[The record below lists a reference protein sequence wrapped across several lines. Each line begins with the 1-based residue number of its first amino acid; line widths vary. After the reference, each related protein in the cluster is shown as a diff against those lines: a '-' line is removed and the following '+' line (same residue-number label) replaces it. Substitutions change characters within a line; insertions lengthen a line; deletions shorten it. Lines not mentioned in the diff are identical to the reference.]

1 MPRDVSALDLPLTDR
16 PAGRTLVQWLYEA
29 LRTAILD
36 GRFGRGAR
44 LPATRDLARQYGV
57 ARGTVVA
64 VFEQLQSEGY
74 VTSRVGSG
82 TRVSGQIPEDLWQPA
97 PARAAVR
104 QPPPASRFPPP
115 TPLRPFH
122 PFEPALDQ
130 FPMELW
136 TRIAARRLRRATR
149 ALLGCGDVRG
159 YAPLREAIAA
169 YLGSSR
175 GVRCIADQVVIV
187 SGAQQ
192 ALDLLARVLVRPG
205 EPVWIE
211 DPAYP
216 GATAA
221 FRNAGARLVPVP
233 VDEHGLDVARGFRR
247 AARAKAV
254 YLTPAHQFPL
264 GASLSI
270 ERRLAVLDWARRSGA
285 RVVEDDYDSEYR
297 FAGRPIPAL
306 QGLDRGDCVVFLGS
320 FSKVLFPSLRLGY
333 LVVPPALLEPL
344 LTLRAS
350 TDRYASTLDQAILCD
365 FITEGHL
372 GRHIRRMRE
381 LYRTRLAA
389 LREAST
395 AHLTGLLEIPS
406 IEAGLEHGGAPG
418 LRALGSPG
426 RGGRRGGRGRS
437 DGARPVCAR
446 ATRRPRPAPRLCGV
460 RPVPDPRR
468 RAPPRRRPRVGARG
482 RRRATAADVR
492 RLKPP
497 EGRQRYDAGSDDSTD
512 GVASP
517 AFRVTSPRNAVPGS
531 RERAASG
538 PRPDGSQRGPP

>member
-1 MPRDVSALDLPLTDR
+1 MPRDASALDLPLTDR
-16 PAGRTLVQWLYEA
+16 PAGRTLAQWLYEA

-36 GRFGRGAR
+36 GRLGRGAR

-57 ARGTVVA
+57 ARGTVVT

-82 TRVSGQIPEDLWQPA
+82 TRVSDQIPEDLWQPA

-149 ALLGCGDVRG
+149 ALLGRGDVRG

-233 VDEHGLDVARGFRR
+233 VDEHGLDVARGVRR

-306 QGLDRGDCVVFLGS
+306 QGLDRSDCVVFLGS

-344 LTLRAS
+344 LRLRVS
-350 TDRYASTLDQAILCD
+350 TAPTLDQAILCD

-406 IEAGLEHGGAPG
+406 VEAGLNT
-418 LRALGSPG
+418 
-426 RGGRRGGRGRS
+426 
-437 DGARPVCAR
+437 
-446 ATRRPRPAPRLCGV
+446 ATRVVCGLSARQAEAAAAAAGVEAMALDRYALERRDVHGLLLGFAAFDPSQIRAGVLRLADALTAAQD
-460 RPVPDPRR
+460 R
-468 RAPPRRRPRVGARG
+468 

-497 EGRQRYDAGSDDSTD
+497 EARQRYDAGSDDST
-512 GVASP
+512 GSVASP
-517 AFRVTSPRNAVPGS
+517 AFRLTSPPNAVPGS
-531 RERAASG
+531 HERAASG
-538 PRPDGSQRGPP
+538 PRLDGSQRGPP

>member
-36 GRFGRGAR
+36 GRLGRGAR

-97 PARAAVR
+97 LARAAVR
-104 QPPPASRFPPP
+104 QPTPASRFPPP
-115 TPLRPFH
+115 TSLRPFH

-149 ALLGCGDVRG
+149 ALLGRGDVRG

-233 VDEHGLDVARGFRR
+233 VDEHGLDVARGVRR

-306 QGLDRGDCVVFLGS
+306 QGLDRSDCVVFLGS

-365 FITEGHL
+365 FIIEGHL

-406 IEAGLEHGGAPG
+406 IEAGLNTAARLVCGLSARQAEAAAAAGGVEAMALDRYALERRDVHGLLLGFAAFDPSQIRAG
-418 LRALGSPG
+418 VLRLADALAAAQE
-426 RGGRRGGRGRS
+426 
-437 DGARPVCAR
+437 DGAG
-446 ATRRPRPAPRLCGV
+446 RPRQTSAASSHRK
-460 RPVPDPRR
+460 
-468 RAPPRRRPRVGARG
+468 GARG
-482 RRRATAADVR
+482 MT
-492 RLKPP
+492 
-497 EGRQRYDAGSDDSTD
+497 
-512 GVASP
+512 
-517 AFRVTSPRNAVPGS
+517 
-531 RERAASG
+531 
-538 PRPDGSQRGPP
+538 RGPMTPPTVSHLLRSG